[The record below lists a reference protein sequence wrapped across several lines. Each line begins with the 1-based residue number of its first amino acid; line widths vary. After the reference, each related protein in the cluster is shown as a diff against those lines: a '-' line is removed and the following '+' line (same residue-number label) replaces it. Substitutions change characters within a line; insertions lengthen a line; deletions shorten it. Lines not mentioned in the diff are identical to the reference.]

1 MTCGCV
7 VHLACLGFLRDESV
21 KSQLIMAAGGMTH
34 NFEGNRIAVSDQGM
48 VAVVNKR
55 EKCVVLYGKGA
66 DECVPWMAT
75 RITMGLSIPYDV
87 CFAPNNSL
95 AISDIGDNRIKI
107 YKLEGGPQQANQIV
121 IGNDPFNRLIVRDLN
136 SDRMEFPFRGSV
148 LALITAFRI
157 PQNLVIGPGPAS
169 RLFVTSATDVLLI
182 NIDWNNLNVV
192 GSSLVCSPN
201 DWCFVQFH
209 KRLAC
214 DNVSAVQD
222 HKANHRVG
230 GFNPLAITE
239 AQFCAIFYHVTATGR
254 TGFSC
259 LKETECKVGKRGDRN
274 KFAETVV
281 IYVRLT
287 EKNGRLL
294 FHARYG
300 NCYEG
305 AYEST
310 THAEYF
316 MLADEQF
323 RQAIQLLRDQKGGFI
338 DMFMNKQPC
347 FRSTGHGKKTDLK
360 VKDCAKDMVDFY
372 NLHCIPHGIKL
383 TIHLCQLYKVDML
396 PGCQEQSL
404 VTDIRNARLGVKMMF
419 SNGIELKA
427 MTRHSW
433 SKLAEFASI
442 TLPTYQNSDRQR
454 LDHHV
459 HRVLDEIKRTPI
471 TPLNW
476 FVPR

>member
-1 MTCGCV
+1 M
-7 VHLACLGFLRDESV
+7 
-21 KSQLIMAAGGMTH
+21 AGGMTQ
-34 NFEGNRIAVSDQGM
+34 NFEGNRLAVSDQGM
-48 VAVVNKR
+48 VAVVNRR
-55 EKCVVLYGKGA
+55 EKCVVLYGKGVDA
-66 DECVPWMAT
+66 CVPWMAT
-75 RITMGLSIPYDV
+75 RITVGLSSPYDV

-95 AISDIGDNRIKI
+95 VVSDIGDNKIKI

-121 IGNDPFNRLIVRDLN
+121 IGNDRLNRLIVRDLN
-136 SDRMEFPFRGSV
+136 TDRMEFPLRGSV

-169 RLFVTSATDVLLI
+169 RLFVTSASDVLLI

-192 GSSLVCSPN
+192 GSSLVCSPD
-201 DWCFVQFH
+201 DWRSVQFQ
-209 KRLAC
+209 KGLAC

-239 AQFCAIFYHVTATGR
+239 AQFCAIFYHVTATSR

-259 LKETECKVGKRGDRN
+259 LRESECKVGKRGDRN

-323 RQAIQLLRDQKGGFI
+323 RQAIQLLGDQKGGFI

-347 FRSTGHGKKTDLK
+347 FWSTGHGKKTDLK
-360 VKDCAKDMVDFY
+360 VKDCAKDMVYFY

-396 PGCQEQSL
+396 PGFQERSL
-404 VTDIRNARLGVKMMF
+404 ATDIINARLGVKMMF

-433 SKLAEFASI
+433 SNLAEFANI
-442 TLPTYQNSDRQR
+442 TLPTYQNSDRQK
-454 LDHHV
+454 LDQHV
-459 HRVLDEIKRTPI
+459 HRVLDEIKRSPI

-476 FVPR
+476 FVPAIILS

>member
-1 MTCGCV
+1 
-7 VHLACLGFLRDESV
+7 
-21 KSQLIMAAGGMTH
+21 MAEGMTQ
-34 NFEGNRIAVSDQGM
+34 NYEGNRIAVSDQGM

-55 EKCVVLYGKGA
+55 ENCVVLYGKGV

-75 RITMGLSIPYDV
+75 RITVGLFIPYDV

-95 AISDIGDNRIKI
+95 VISDTGDSRIKI
-107 YKLEGGPQQANQIV
+107 FKLEGGPQQANQIV
-121 IGNDPFNRLIVRDLN
+121 IGNDRLNRLIVRDLN
-136 SDRMEFPFRGSV
+136 SLRGSD
-148 LALITAFRI
+148 LALITTFRN
-157 PQNLVIGPGPAS
+157 PQNFVIGPGPAS

-182 NIDWNNLNVV
+182 NIDWNNLIVV
-192 GSSLVCSPN
+192 DSSLVRSPV
-201 DWCFVQFH
+201 DWCFVQFN
-209 KRLAC
+209 KGLAC
-214 DNVSAVQD
+214 DNVSAGQD
-222 HKANHRVG
+222 HKVNHRVG
-230 GFNPLAITE
+230 GFNPLAITK
-239 AQFCAIFYHVTATGR
+239 AQFCAIFYHVTATSR

-259 LKETECKVGKRGDRN
+259 LKESECKVGKQGDRN

-316 MLADEQF
+316 MLADDQF

-360 VKDCAKDMVDFY
+360 VKDCAKDMVHFY

-396 PGCQEQSL
+396 PGCHEQSL
-404 VTDIRNARLGVKMMF
+404 ATDIKNARLGVKMMF

-427 MTRHSW
+427 MTRHRW
-433 SKLAEFASI
+433 SKLAEFANI
-442 TLPTYQNSDRQR
+442 TLPTYHNSDRQK
-454 LDHHV
+454 LDQHV
-459 HRVLDEIKRTPI
+459 HRVLDEIKRSTT
-471 TPLNW
+471 TPLNS
-476 FVPR
+476 

>member
-1 MTCGCV
+1 
-7 VHLACLGFLRDESV
+7 LRSALGLSWFVLRR
-21 KSQLIMAAGGMTH
+21 QIRQIAGMAGGMLQ

-55 EKCVVLYGKGA
+55 EKCVVLYGKDV

-75 RITMGLSIPYDV
+75 RITEGLSIPYDV

-95 AISDIGDNRIKI
+95 VVSDIGDNRIKI
-107 YKLEGGPQQANQIV
+107 YQLEGGPQQANQIV
-121 IGNDPFNRLIVRDLN
+121 IGTDHLKQLIVRDFN
-136 SDRMEFPFRGSV
+136 SDRVEFPLRGSV
-148 LALITAFRI
+148 LALITGSRI
-157 PQNLVIGPGPAS
+157 PQNLVIGPGPPS
-169 RLFVTSATDVLLI
+169 RLFVTSSTDVLLI
-182 NIDWNNLNVV
+182 NIDWNNLSVV
-192 GSSLVCSPN
+192 GFSLVRSPV

-214 DNVSAVQD
+214 DNSSAVQD

-230 GFNPLAITE
+230 GFNPLAITK
-239 AQFCAIFYHVTATGR
+239 AQFCAMFYHVTETSR

-259 LKETECKVGKRGDRN
+259 LRESECKVGKRGDRK

-305 AYEST
+305 VYEST

-316 MLADEQF
+316 MLTDEQF
-323 RQAIQLLRDQKGGFI
+323 RQAVHLLRDQKGGFI

-347 FRSTGHGKKTDLK
+347 FWSTGHGKKTDLK
-360 VKDCAKDMVDFY
+360 MKDCAKDMVNFY
-372 NLHCIPHGIKL
+372 NLHCILYGIKL
-383 TIHLCQLYKVDML
+383 TIHVCQLYKVDML
-396 PGCQEQSL
+396 PGGQEISL
-404 VTDIRNARLGVKMMF
+404 ATDIRNARLGVKIMF
-419 SNGIELKA
+419 SCGIELKA
-427 MTRHSW
+427 MTQHNW
-433 SKLAEFASI
+433 DKLAEFANI
-442 TLPTYQNSDRQR
+442 TLPAYRNSDRQK
-454 LDHHV
+454 LDQHV
-459 HRVLDEIKRTPI
+459 QGVLAEIKRSPI

-476 FVPR
+476 LFVP

>member
-1 MTCGCV
+1 MSWLV
-7 VHLACLGFLRDESV
+7 LRRQIRQIAD
-21 KSQLIMAAGGMTH
+21 MAGGMLQ

-55 EKCVVLYGKGA
+55 ENCVVLYGKGV
-66 DECVPWMAT
+66 DECVPWMAA
-75 RITMGLSIPYDV
+75 RITEGLSIPYDV

-95 AISDIGDNRIKI
+95 VVSDIGDNRIKI
-107 YKLEGGPQQANQIV
+107 YKLEGGPQLANQIV
-121 IGNDPFNRLIVRDLN
+121 IGNDRLKRLIVRDLN
-136 SDRMEFPFRGSV
+136 SDRVECPLMGSV

-157 PQNLVIGPGPAS
+157 PQNLVIGPGPPS

-182 NIDWNNLNVV
+182 NLDWINLIVL
-192 GSSLVCSPN
+192 GSSLVCSSV
-201 DWCFVQFH
+201 DWCSVQFNR
-209 KRLAC
+209 RLVC
-214 DNVSAVQD
+214 DEASAVQD

-230 GFNPLAITE
+230 GFNPLAITK
-239 AQFCAIFYHVTATGR
+239 AQFCAMFYHVTETSR

-259 LKETECKVGKRGDRN
+259 LKESECKVGKRGDRK

-316 MLADEQF
+316 MLTDEQF
-323 RQAIQLLRDQKGGFI
+323 RQAVQLLRDQKGGFI

-347 FRSTGHGKKTDLK
+347 FWSTGHGKKTYLK
-360 VKDCAKDMVDFY
+360 IKDCAKDMVDFY

-383 TIHLCQLYKVDML
+383 TIHLCQLYKLVDML
-396 PGCQEQSL
+396 PGGQEISL
-404 VTDIRNARLGVKMMF
+404 ATDIRNARLGVKIMF
-419 SNGIELKA
+419 SCGIELKA
-427 MTRHSW
+427 MTQHNW
-433 SKLAEFASI
+433 DKLAEFANI
-442 TLPTYQNSDRQR
+442 TLPAYRNSDRQK
-454 LDHHV
+454 LDQHV
-459 HRVLDEIKRTPI
+459 QRVLDEIKRSPI

-476 FVPR
+476 FVP

>member
-1 MTCGCV
+1 MAG
-7 VHLACLGFLRDESV
+7 SV
-21 KSQLIMAAGGMTH
+21 FQ
-34 NFEGNRIAVSDQGM
+34 NFEGIRIAVSDQGM
-48 VAVVNKR
+48 IAVVKR
-55 EKCVVLYGKGA
+55 RENCVELYGKGV
-66 DECVPWMAT
+66 DECVPWMTT
-75 RITMGLSIPYDV
+75 RIKEGLSIPYDV

-95 AISDIGDNRIKI
+95 VVSDIGDNRIKI
-107 YKLEGGPQQANQIV
+107 YRLEGGPQQKNQIF
-121 IGNDPFNRLIVRDLN
+121 IGNDPLKRLMVRDLN
-136 SDRMEFPFRGSV
+136 SDRVEFPSRGSI
-148 LALITAFRI
+148 LALFTSFRI
-157 PQNLVIGPGPAS
+157 PQNLIIGPGPPS

-182 NIDWNNLNVV
+182 NIDWNNLSVV
-192 GSSLVCSPN
+192 DFSLVCSPV
-201 DWCFVQFH
+201 DWCSVQFR

-222 HKANHRVG
+222 HNVNHKVG

-239 AQFCAIFYHVTATGR
+239 AQFCAMFYHVTETSR

-259 LKETECKVGKRGDRN
+259 LQQSECKVGKRGDRN

-316 MLADEQF
+316 MLTDEQF
-323 RQAIQLLRDQKGGFI
+323 RQAVQLLREQNGGAI

-347 FRSTGHGKKTDLK
+347 FWSTGHGKKTDLK
-360 VKDCAKDMVDFY
+360 MKDCAKDMGYFY
-372 NLHCIPHGIKL
+372 NLHCSPRGIKL

-396 PGCQEQSL
+396 PGYHEATL
-404 VTDIRNARLGVKMMF
+404 VTDIANARLGVKIMF

-427 MTRHSW
+427 MTQNSW
-433 SKLAEFASI
+433 YKLAEFAGI
-442 TLPTYQNSDRQR
+442 RLPAYQNSERQQ
-454 LDHHV
+454 LDQHV
-459 HRVLDEIKRTPI
+459 HRVLSEIKRLPM

-476 FVPR
+476 FVLCQ

>member
-1 MTCGCV
+1 M
-7 VHLACLGFLRDESV
+7 
-21 KSQLIMAAGGMTH
+21 AGGMTQ
-34 NFEGNRIAVSDQGM
+34 NFEGNRLAVSDQGM
-48 VAVVNKR
+48 VAVVNRR
-55 EKCVVLYGKGA
+55 EKCVVLYGKG
-66 DECVPWMAT
+66 VWMAT
-75 RITMGLSIPYDV
+75 RITVGLSSPYDV

-95 AISDIGDNRIKI
+95 AVSDIGDNRIKI

-121 IGNDPFNRLIVRDLN
+121 IGNDRSDRLIVRDLN
-136 SDRMEFPFRGSV
+136 SLRGSL

-169 RLFVTSATDVLLI
+169 RLFVTSESDVLLI

-192 GSSLVCSPN
+192 GSFLVRSPV
-201 DWCFVQFH
+201 DWCVVQFH
-209 KRLAC
+209 KGLAC

-222 HKANHRVG
+222 HEANHRVG

-239 AQFCAIFYHVTATGR
+239 AQFCAIFYHVTATSR

-316 MLADEQF
+316 MLVDEQF
-323 RQAIQLLRDQKGGFI
+323 KQAIQLLRDQKGGFI

-404 VTDIRNARLGVKMMF
+404 ATDIKNARLGVKMMF

-433 SKLAEFASI
+433 SKLAEFAKI
-442 TLPTYQNSDRQR
+442 TLPTYQNSDRQK
-454 LDHHV
+454 LDQHV
-459 HRVLDEIKRTPI
+459 RRVLDETKRS
-471 TPLNW
+471 PLNW
-476 FVPR
+476 FVPL

>member
-1 MTCGCV
+1 M
-7 VHLACLGFLRDESV
+7 
-21 KSQLIMAAGGMTH
+21 AGGMTH

-48 VAVVNKR
+48 VAVANKR
-55 EKCVVLYGKGA
+55 EKCVVLYGKGV
-66 DECVPWMAT
+66 DECVPWMTT
-75 RITMGLSIPYDV
+75 RITVGLSIPYDV
-87 CFAPNNSL
+87 CFAPNNCL
-95 AISDIGDNRIKI
+95 VVSDIGDNRIKI

-121 IGNDPFNRLIVRDLN
+121 VGNDRLNRLIVRDLN
-136 SDRMEFPFRGSV
+136 SDRMELFLRGSV
-148 LALITAFRI
+148 LALITTFRI
-157 PQNLVIGPGPAS
+157 PQNLVIGPGPPS
-169 RLFVTSATDVLLI
+169 RLFVTSAADVLLI

-192 GSSLVCSPN
+192 DFSLVRSPV

-209 KRLAC
+209 KRSAC

-222 HKANHRVG
+222 HKVNHRVG

-239 AQFCAIFYHVTATGR
+239 VQFCAIFYHVTETSR

-259 LKETECKVGKRGDRN
+259 LKTSECKVGKRDDRS
-274 KFAETVV
+274 KFAGTVV

-404 VTDIRNARLGVKMMF
+404 ATDILNARLGVKIMF
-419 SNGIELKA
+419 ANGIELKA

-433 SKLAEFASI
+433 DKLAEFAHI
-442 TLPTYQNSDRQR
+442 TLPTYQKSDRQK
-454 LDHHV
+454 LDQHV
-459 HRVLDEIKRTPI
+459 HRVLDEIKRSPI
-471 TPLNW
+471 TLLNW
-476 FVPR
+476 FVP